1 MPTEA
6 HMARRLAIM
15 LWKMAVWCC
24 LQSSK
29 RVLCAQHIMWINWQH
44 WWSLLDML
52 DTLGKELQDGEYHSL
67 HEQVVRMNFR
77 AEEPYKGQISA
88 GMVRLIGGKVIPF

>member
-1 MPTEA
+1 
-6 HMARRLAIM
+6 
-15 LWKMAVWCC
+15 
-24 LQSSK
+24 
-29 RVLCAQHIMWINWQH
+29 
-44 WWSLLDML
+44 ML
-52 DTLGKELQDGEYHSL
+52 DTRGKELQDGEYHSL